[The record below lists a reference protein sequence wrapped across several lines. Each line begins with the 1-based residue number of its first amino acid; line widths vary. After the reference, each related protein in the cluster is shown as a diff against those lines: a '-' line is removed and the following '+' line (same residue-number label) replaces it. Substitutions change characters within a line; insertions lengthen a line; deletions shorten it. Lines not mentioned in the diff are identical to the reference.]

1 MNQKIIRIVCAG
13 GGSGGHVYPMLA
25 VIDELKKIFTTD
37 EFVGSRATIYYLGT
51 PGEYTSEFAHR
62 SVVIKRVSSFK
73 LRRYASAQNILD
85 SIKAP
90 FALLQALWH
99 LFWLMPDV
107 VFSKGGSGSLPVV
120 FAAFFFHIPIF
131 VHESDSIPGLSNR
144 IAFPLAARVGLS
156 FEKTLTFVSGK
167 KVAVVGN
174 PVRAALIE
182 NTSGLQSQRSKTV
195 FGFDAQSPLILILG
209 GSQGSARINDFAID
223 NAGAL
228 VRVAQIFHQTG
239 SSNFQNAKSELA
251 VATKNFI
258 PAERNRYKIVDY
270 LHDEIIEAMLA
281 ADLIVSRA
289 GSGAIFEIAAFG
301 KASIL
306 IPLKEAAQNHQFYNA
321 YEYTHTGAC
330 SVIEEENLKPNLF
343 LQETKRILENQE
355 LKSSMEDA
363 ARKFAKPQAA
373 FTIAREIARLV

>member
-1 MNQKIIRIVCAG
+1 MNQKTIRVVCTG

-25 VIDELKKIFTTD
+25 VIDELIKIFATD
-37 EFVGSRATIYYLGT
+37 EFAGSRAAIYYLGT
-51 PGEYTSEFAHR
+51 PGEYAPEFAHR
-62 SVVIKRVSSFK
+62 NVIIKRVSSFK

-85 SIKAP
+85 AIRAP

-107 VFSKGGSGSLPVV
+107 VFSKGGSGSLPVIFV
-120 FAAFFFHIPIF
+120 AFFFHIPIF

-156 FEKTLTFVSGK
+156 FEKTLTFISGK

-174 PVRAALIE
+174 PVRSTLLE
-182 NTSGLQSQRSKTV
+182 NAGGLQSQKAKTV
-195 FGFDAQSPLILILG
+195 FGFDAEAPLVLILG

-223 NAGAL
+223 NAHAL
-228 VRVAQIFHQTG
+228 VRLTQVFHQTG
-239 SSNFQNAKSELA
+239 ASNFQDAKSELA
-251 VATKNFI
+251 VATKDFI

-281 ADLIVSRA
+281 ADLIISRA

-330 SVIEEENLKPNLF
+330 SVIEEENLKPGLF
-343 LQETKRILENQE
+343 IQEVERILGNKD
-355 LKSSMEDA
+355 LRASMEEA